1 MDLSSMLPLLM
12 NSNGGGTDAGRL
24 ASVLSAMNGGA
35 QGNTANIL
43 SAMSGANTKS
53 NDDAAQQ
60 NNGNAAL
67 INMLLNK
74 NGSGET
80 NQNANLLN
88 ILSLANKNRNAQ
100 NKPSGL
106 KPIKDIAPND
116 ILGIM
121 VKQLSK

>member
-53 NDDAAQQ
+53 NDDAKQ
-60 NNGNAAL
+60 NTGNAAILNL
-67 INMLLNK
+67 ILNK